1 MKYIGC
7 ILKAVVFAAG
17 LYGLLALS
25 SAVFLPK
32 NNTKE
37 AGMEEVQANGILGEK
52 DNTVDILILGDSE
65 SISSMRP
72 RKLWEK
78 TGYTL
83 YICGSAGQQLG
94 YTDTM
99 LRRAFQKQSPKL
111 VLLDAHI
118 LYNPQTLD
126 DAAYQKICEELTV
139 FRYHDRWKSLT
150 SEDLHLVPD
159 YTRIDGAKGYHTSF
173 SIQSA
178 DGREYMIPTDK
189 ADPIPEI
196 NRFCVWRIKE
206 FCNKNDAELI
216 LVSSPSPV
224 NWNMEKHNAV
234 QQLADDLSCEYL
246 DMNLMTEEIPIDW
259 NRDTRDGGDHLNN
272 YGATKVTSYMSE
284 YFIGT
289 GLLTDHRDDPA
300 YAEWDDDWS

>member
-1 MKYIGC
+1 MEYVKR

-17 LYGLLALS
+17 LFGLLVLS
-25 SAVFLPK
+25 GAVFLPK

-37 AGMEEVQANGILGEK
+37 AGMEETQANGILGEK
-52 DNTVDILILGDSE
+52 SNTVDILILGDSE
-65 SISSMRP
+65 SISSIRP
-72 RKLWEK
+72 RKLWEE

-83 YICGSAGQQLG
+83 YICGTAGQQLG

-99 LRRAFQKQSPKL
+99 LRRAFRNQSPKM

-118 LYNPQTLD
+118 LYNHQTLE
-126 DAAYQKICEELTV
+126 DAAYLKICEDLTV

-150 SEDLHLVPD
+150 SKDLHLVPD

-173 SIQSA
+173 SIISA
-178 DGREYMIPTDK
+178 DGREYMLPTDK
-189 ADPIPEI
+189 ADPIPEL
-196 NRFCVWRIKE
+196 NRFCVRRIKE
-206 FCNKNDAELI
+206 FCDKNGAKLI

-259 NRDTRDGGDHLNN
+259 SNDTRDGGDHLNN
-272 YGATKVTSYMSE
+272 YGASKVTAYMSE
-284 YFIGT
+284 YFTGT

-300 YAEWDDDWS
+300 YAGWDDDW